1 MKTILNIL
9 ATAFV
14 ALSLTGAASAQ
25 NPDTLGGTGLDAGAW
40 TALGAAA
47 VVIAVAAS
55 GDSDDDD
62 AATTTT
68 PAAAE

>member
-14 ALSLTGAASAQ
+14 AVTLTGAASAQ
-25 NPDTLGGTGLDAGAW
+25 TPDTLGGTGLDVGAW
-40 TALGAAA
+40 TALGAAT
-47 VVIAVAAS
+47 VVAGVALT

-62 AATTTT
+62 AASTTAT
-68 PAAAE
+68 PAE